1 MLFATKLIES
11 SGNRILNVCDP
22 ELLDK
27 TVKDGKTTV
36 KISSSYYKE
45 KMRDEIEIEQLTKVC
60 TSLNLVGENT
70 ISLAIKSGIGSEKA
84 VRRIEGIPFLIVF
97 SM

>member
-22 ELLDK
+22 DLLDT
-27 TVKDGKTTV
+27 TVKDEKSTV

-45 KMRDEIEIEQLTKVC
+45 KMRDETEVEQLMKVC
-60 TSLNLVGENT
+60 TSVNLVGKNT
-70 ISLAIKSGIGSEKA
+70 ISLAIKCGLGSEKA
-84 VRRIEGIPFLIVF
+84 IRRIQGVPFLIVF